1 MSVRSAGR
9 QAEELLV
16 ITKMYDL
23 VRELTTRVRKFPR
36 DFRFVLGD
44 RILSGAYDI
53 LELLIEAKYTK
64 QRRELLTRA
73 NVRLEQVRFQIRLAL
88 DEKLLAIK
96 GYEQVA
102 RMQNEVG
109 RLLGGWLRGSD
120 RGTNRE
126 SSG

>member
-1 MSVRSAGR
+1 MRVNRSR
-9 QAEELLV
+9 WQTEEQLV
-16 ITKMYDL
+16 IMKMYDL

-44 RILSGAYDI
+44 RILHGAYDI
-53 LELLIEAKYTK
+53 LDLLIEAKYSK
-64 QRRELLTRA
+64 QRGDLLTRA

-88 DEKLLAIK
+88 DEKLLAMG

-109 RLLGGWLRGSD
+109 RLLGGWLRGCD
-120 RGTNRE
+120 
-126 SSG
+126 

>member
-109 RLLGGWLRGSD
+109 RLLGGWLRGS
-120 RGTNRE
+120 T
-126 SSG
+126 